1 MRKSRIILFSISVL
15 FILSLFLLYER
26 YAAVQKDLSLIRD
39 GQALKERV
47 LGKYMS
53 LIAEKPDLDKRVAA
67 LRKMRETEDAKLMEG
82 QTASIVSAGL
92 QDTIRSIVTS
102 HGGSVLSE
110 RAGKA
115 EDFGDFKTITVT
127 VDTLLPDA
135 RGLADILYAI
145 ETHTPYLLV
154 KDLDVRVRNFKIPKE
169 LSVKFDVSGLTS
181 TGQ

>member
-15 FILSLFLLYER
+15 LILSLFLLYER

-39 GQALKERV
+39 EQALKERV
-47 LGKYMS
+47 LRQYIS
-53 LIAEKPDLDKRVAA
+53 LIAEKPDLDKRAAA
-67 LRKMRETEDAKLMEG
+67 LREMRETEDAKLLEG
-82 QTASIVSAGL
+82 QTVSIVSAGL
-92 QDTIRSIVTS
+92 QDTIRSVVTG

-115 EDFGDFKTITVT
+115 EDFGNFKTITVT
-127 VDTLLPDA
+127 VDTVLPDA
-135 RGLADILYAI
+135 RGLADVLYSL

-154 KDLDVRVRNFKIPKE
+154 KDVDVRVRNFKVPKE

-181 TGQ
+181 TRQ